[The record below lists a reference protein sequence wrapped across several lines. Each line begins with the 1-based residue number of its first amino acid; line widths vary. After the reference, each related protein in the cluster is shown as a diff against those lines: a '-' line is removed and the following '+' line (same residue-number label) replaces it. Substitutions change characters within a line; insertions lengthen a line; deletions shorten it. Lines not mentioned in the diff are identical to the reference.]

1 MREKRNERGEIRKEW
16 EIILYTTTTASGDAS
31 ARDCCCS
38 YLAVRLP
45 PPVPASSSFSP
56 QNLFLFSFLC
66 FPYRHEYGGE
76 MLCRHIYIYI
86 SRTPPATIPITTW
99 FSSVLAADAA
109 AAVALPPPSKSQGL
123 LHPQRRNP
131 NVCVRRLYR
140 KGVGWGEK
148 GE

>member
-1 MREKRNERGEIRKEW
+1 
-16 EIILYTTTTASGDAS
+16 
-31 ARDCCCS
+31 
-38 YLAVRLP
+38 
-45 PPVPASSSFSP
+45 
-56 QNLFLFSFLC
+56 
-66 FPYRHEYGGE
+66 

-140 KGVGWGEK
+140 KGVGWGRRGNRDERHSS
-148 GE
+148 GVPGGRWGAQRNAIIFFHEATQTHDINFNPTVWHTRIVVVVILFLLLWGT